1 MAEHL
6 RVSAAKAQNVLGGRG
21 RRGKRN
27 VLCVGQEAKMRQ
39 EGAARQEKDAERER
53 ERETASALKII
64 SVKHGPQFAY
74 QTRALV
80 GIVSGRRRRMRRR
93 SRGNSE
99 LRAARTSAP
108 LA

>member
-1 MAEHL
+1 MFYVL
-6 RVSAAKAQNVLGGRG
+6 AKRQKCAKKELQ
-21 RRGKRN
+21 GKKET
-27 VLCVGQEAKMRQ
+27 Q
-39 EGAARQEKDAERER
+39 RER

-80 GIVSGRRRRMRRR
+80 GIVSGRKRRMRRR